1 MIFDLREYKEF
12 PAKASVEAIANEF
25 DQFAEDV
32 TKVNTVR
39 AELAIQRS
47 EEEYFC
53 QGKVF
58 AAYQIEC
65 SRCLQQYEHLI
76 KQKTDFV
83 ICSES
88 YHEKISE
95 DRIDDE
101 DYVFFTGSDLRVD
114 IADQVRQVLVLSVP
128 MMPLCS
134 DECSG
139 LCTQCGT
146 NLNKSKCE
154 CDNEKI
160 DPRWEE
166 LKKLRDPDQ
175 KQ

>member
-1 MIFDLREYKEF
+1 MILDLREYKEF
-12 PAKASVEAIANEF
+12 PAKASVEAVADEF

-32 TKVNTVR
+32 SQVNSVK

-47 EEEYFC
+47 EEEFFC

-58 AAYQIEC
+58 ASFQIEC
-65 SRCLQQYEHLI
+65 SRCLQPYEKLI

-83 ICSES
+83 ICSEA
-88 YHEKISE
+88 YHEKIRE

-101 DYVFFTGSDLRVD
+101 DYVYFSGSDLRVD
-114 IADQVRQVLVLSVP
+114 IADLVRQVLVLSVP
-128 MMPLCS
+128 MMPVCS
-134 DECSG
+134 DECQG
-139 LCTQCGT
+139 LCPQCGT

-154 CDNEKI
+154 CDKEKI
-160 DPRWEE
+160 DPRWEG